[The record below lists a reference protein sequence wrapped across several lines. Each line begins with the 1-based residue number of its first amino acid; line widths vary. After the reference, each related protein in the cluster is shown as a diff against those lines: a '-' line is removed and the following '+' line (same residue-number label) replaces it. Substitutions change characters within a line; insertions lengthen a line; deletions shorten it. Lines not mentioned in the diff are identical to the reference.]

1 MAALARRPSFLALA
15 ILIAIGICGE
25 VRVDAQRS
33 GRFLAKE
40 DIILLGLGLRVE
52 PVQQTVPKDIATIV
66 STFLQS
72 STQPGAEAPP
82 FAPGAVIKGT
92 LRGPS
97 LAQPLELET
106 APNTPFNIPPLG
118 VKGVHTL
125 DNIRLVSV
133 NETIMF
139 GSPESVTIDVIE
151 KLLVTQVISRPLSAA
166 EIREK
171 GIVF

>member
-1 MAALARRPSFLALA
+1 MRLGRHITAVLAAVLTVTAGVSLS
-15 ILIAIGICGE
+15 
-25 VRVDAQRS
+25 AQRQ

-52 PVQQTVPKDIATIV
+52 PAHQTVPKDIATIV

-72 STQPGAEAPP
+72 SAQPGAEAPP

-97 LAQPLELET
+97 FAQPMDLET

-125 DNIRLVSV
+125 DN
-133 NETIMF
+133 
-139 GSPESVTIDVIE
+139 
-151 KLLVTQVISRPLSAA
+151 
-166 EIREK
+166 
-171 GIVF
+171 